1 MKFLGE
7 PKSGSQA
14 GTTASRNRFG
24 QYYRNR
30 RAPVQP
36 RTAAQLA
43 VRDYLTTNSKGWGSL
58 TDAQRAAWSA
68 YASAHPTV
76 DSLGSS
82 ITLTGAQ
89 TYVGVNS
96 LNQTAGAAIQAAP
109 PSGAATSTP
118 TATVN
123 VGTAAGL
130 DVEFDNPDAGTV
142 DMIIES
148 SPPLSPGVNFNG
160 DFRVVAIDNVATGD
174 STDLTAALLTAKF
187 GTLVAGQ
194 KFIFRARSVAGGNRS
209 GYVTISV
216 VLT

>member
-43 VRDYLTTNSKGWGSL
+43 VRGYLTDSSKAWGGL
-58 TDAQRAAWSA
+58 TDAERVAWNS
-68 YASAHPTV
+68 YALAHPTV

-89 TYVGVNS
+89 LFVSINTLNS
-96 LNQTAGAAIQAAP
+96 SAGLAAQDAP
-109 PSGAATSTP
+109 PDGTP
-118 TATVN
+118 APIPDPDPATV
-123 VGTAAGL
+123 TAAGL
-130 DVEFDNPDAGTV
+130 DVQSTAGFTGTCLAY
-142 DMIIES
+142 S
-148 SPPLSPGVNFNG
+148 SPPLSSGVNFTN
-160 DFRVVAIDNVATGD
+160 DYRLVAVT
-174 STDLTAALLTAKF
+174 TDPALAGSLLTAAQLTTKW

-194 KFIFRARSVAGGNRS
+194 KFLMRFRTVSGGNRS
-209 GYVTISV
+209 AYATLSVT
-216 VLT
+216 LT

>member
-1 MKFLGE
+1 MKYLGE

-43 VRDYLTTNSKGWGSL
+43 VRDYLTTNTKAWGTL
-58 TDAQRAAWSA
+58 TNAQRAAWAA

-89 TYVGVNS
+89 MFVGVNA
-96 LNQTAGAAIQAAP
+96 LALAAGQATQTAP
-109 PSGAATSTP
+109 PSGAAVATP
-118 TATVN
+118 SFVFAFS
-123 VGTAAGL
+123 GAAN
-130 DVEFDNPDAGTV
+130 FDLVITDENPGTV
-142 DMIIES
+142 IVYS
-148 SPPLSPGVNFNG
+148 SPPVSSGVNFNG
-160 DFRVVAIDNVATGD
+160 DFRIVSITDAPGPGD
-174 STDLTAALLTAKF
+174 DLCTASQLTAKW

-194 KFIFRARSVAGGNRS
+194 KFIFKVRSVLAGNRS
-209 GYVTISV
+209 SFASGEV
-216 VLT
+216 VLS

>member
-1 MKFLGE
+1 MKYLGE

-43 VRDYLTTNSKGWGSL
+43 VRDYLTTNSKAWGTL
-58 TDAQRAAWSA
+58 TNAERAAWSA

-89 TYVGVNS
+89 MFVSINS
-96 LNQTAGAAIQAAP
+96 LALAAGQATQTAP
-109 PSGAATSTP
+109 PSGAAVDTPFFTFAFSGAATLDLTITSG
-118 TATVN
+118 N
-123 VGTAAGL
+123 
-130 DVEFDNPDAGTV
+130 AGTV
-142 DMIIES
+142 IVYS

-160 DFRVVAIDNVATGD
+160 DFRIVALTDAPTATD
-174 STDLTAALLTAKF
+174 DICTAAQLTAKW

-194 KFIFRARSVAGGNRS
+194 KFIFKVRSVQAGNRS
-209 GYVTISV
+209 SYASGEV